1 METMLS
7 EDLPPPG
14 NPDGWPRTTWRR
26 SRGAFRATPVRQPFG
41 IRCSTT
47 LSIVKLA
54 AWAGWELLEALQPL
68 SDSGLGR
75 DRQEV
80 VVGEPLCV
88 TEIAFAAAPAWTLA
102 GGELDIPVG
111 NTVGGYRGG
120 RYPYLVVRGLASN
133 RLAGLGQ
140 EFTAT

>member
-1 METMLS
+1 MLS

-14 NPDGWPRTTWRR
+14 NPDGWPRLRGVEAEAHWR
-26 SRGAFRATPVRQPFG
+26 RATPVRQPFG

-54 AWAGWELLEALQPL
+54 AWAGWELIEALQPL

-88 TEIAFAAAPAWTLA
+88 TEIAFVAAPAWTLA

-120 RYPYLVVRGLASN
+120 RYPV
-133 RLAGLGQ
+133 LGRSWFG
-140 EFTAT
+140 E